1 LENGSKPSAATRYTA
16 LMPIKL
22 MPVFAI
28 CLGASLGALARWQLS
43 EALNKTAQIPLGTL
57 AANWIGAYFI
67 GIALAFFSDSP
78 KISES
83 WRLFLMTGLL
93 GGLTTFSAFSA
104 EVVQFIQQGRWSLV
118 GMEILLHVGGS
129 IALTLLGVAT
139 YFALR

>member
-1 LENGSKPSAATRYTA
+1 
-16 LMPIKL
+16 MPIKL
-22 MPVFAI
+22 IPVLAI

-43 EALNKTAQIPLGTL
+43 ETLNKAAQIPLGTL
-57 AANWIGAYFI
+57 AANWIGAYGI

-78 KISES
+78 KISDT
-83 WRLFLMTGLL
+83 WRLFLVTGLL

-104 EVVQFIQQGRWSLV
+104 EVVHFIQQGRWSLV

>member
-1 LENGSKPSAATRYTA
+1 
-16 LMPIKL
+16 MPIKL
-22 MPVFAI
+22 MPVLAI

-43 EALNKTAQIPLGTL
+43 EALNKAAQIPLGTL
-57 AANWIGAYFI
+57 AANWIGAYLI

-78 KISES
+78 KISEA
-83 WRLFLMTGLL
+83 WRLFLVTGLL

>member
-1 LENGSKPSAATRYTA
+1 
-16 LMPIKL
+16 MPIKL
-22 MPVFAI
+22 IPVLAI

-43 EALNKTAQIPLGTL
+43 ETLNKAAQIPLGTL
-57 AANWIGAYFI
+57 AANWIGAYCI

-78 KISES
+78 KISDT
-83 WRLFLMTGLL
+83 WRLFLVTGLL

-104 EVVQFIQQGRWSLV
+104 EVVHFIQQGRWSLV

>member
-1 LENGSKPSAATRYTA
+1 
-16 LMPIKL
+16 MPIKL
-22 MPVFAI
+22 VSVLAI
-28 CLGASLGALARWQLS
+28 CLGASVGALARWQLS
-43 EALNKTAQIPLGTL
+43 EALNKASQFPVGTL
-57 AANWIGAYFI
+57 AANWIGAYAI
-67 GIALAFFSDSP
+67 GIALAFFSESP
-78 KISES
+78 KISEA
-83 WRLFLMTGLL
+83 WRLFLITGLL